1 MLILFNLC
9 SLYYDGEVYISK
21 LGALWD
27 FPAGPAATTRSSAK
41 TRSHKPKLR
50 VYVLQLKILH
60 AATKT
65 RHSQINNFFLILINI
80 EKELPWWPSSWDP
93 TLPTQGEWV

>member
-27 FPAGPAATTRSSAK
+27 FPACPAAK

-50 VYVLQLKILH
+50 VCVLQLKILR

-65 RHSQINNFFLILINI
+65 RHSQINNF
-80 EKELPWWPSSWDP
+80 
-93 TLPTQGEWV
+93 